1 MKWVKN
7 INIYISLKKID
18 IVKKH
23 MKKILDIA
31 NYQGNVNQTTPT
43 RIAVIKKCDNNRC
56 WNWNP
61 LYLYT
66 AGEYLNGTAALEKQL
81 AVL

>member
-1 MKWVKN
+1 MGKEYKY
-7 INIYISLKKID
+7 IYFFKED
-18 IVKKH
+18 RQIVKKH
-23 MKKILDIA
+23 TKKILDID
-31 NYQGNVNQTTPT
+31 NYKGNVNHTTHT
-43 RIAVIKKCDNNRC
+43 RIAVIKQCDHNRC